1 MRLGVSGGAG
11 VGAVLPEPPS
21 LESTDSATL
30 VTAKRPRLTGE
41 LTGLL
46 AVEVSE
52 AVGEMTG
59 DDEGHGKG
67 RTLQE
72 SR

>member
-1 MRLGVSGGAG
+1 MSGGAG

-21 LESTDSATL
+21 VESTDSATL

-46 AVEVSE
+46 AVEASE
-52 AVGEMTG
+52 AVGRTA
-59 DDEGHGKG
+59 GHH
-67 RTLQE
+67 
-72 SR
+72 